1 MNGSNIVHT
10 TASMAYRRSYGL
22 VSGSV
27 MSFSYTPFSAHEPHE
42 TDEMAT
48 ITGIPQSEYIIRRYF
63 LTRVS
68 TVTCFHSH
76 D

>member
-22 VSGSV
+22 VGGSV

-48 ITGIPQSEYIIRRYF
+48 IMGIPQSEYIIRRCF
-63 LTRVS
+63 LIRVS
-68 TVTCFHSH
+68 TVIVFHLTA
-76 D
+76 

>member
-22 VSGSV
+22 VGGSV

-48 ITGIPQSEYIIRRYF
+48 TTGIPQSKYIIRRVF
-63 LTRVS
+63 LLE
-68 TVTCFHSH
+68 FLL
-76 D
+76 